1 MSGTQDLLRL
11 AELLCVRLC
20 HDLSGPMGA
29 LIGVLDM
36 AREEHP
42 GSDTLAL
49 AEETATELAQ
59 RLKLLRAAWG
69 READDLDIGRLQE
82 FA

>member
-1 MSGTQDLLRL
+1 
-11 AELLCVRLC
+11 
-20 HDLSGPMGA
+20 MGA

-59 RLKLLRAAWG
+59 RLKLLRAAWDARRMIWISAG
-69 READDLDIGRLQE
+69 SRNSPRACHRAAGSGSI
-82 FA
+82 